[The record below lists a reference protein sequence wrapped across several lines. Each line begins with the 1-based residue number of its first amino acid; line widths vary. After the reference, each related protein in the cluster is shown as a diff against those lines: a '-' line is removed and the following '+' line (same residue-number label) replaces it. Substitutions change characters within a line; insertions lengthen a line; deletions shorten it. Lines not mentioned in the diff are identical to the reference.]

1 MLQLASR
8 PDPYTRLKE
17 LVRCH
22 EFMHFEKSGFLE
34 YYACHVVKDFSVSM
48 HGETALQHSR

>member
-1 MLQLASR
+1 VLQLASR

-22 EFMHFEKSGFLE
+22 ASMRVEKTRFL
-34 YYACHVVKDFSVSM
+34 K
-48 HGETALQHSR
+48 